1 MTLRIIEVVDYNP
14 NWVNE
19 FEKEKALIL
28 SQFSRE
34 GVQVHSQPF
43 NLLHIGSTSVVGLS
57 AKPIIDMLL
66 EVDSLESLDLDS
78 DKLAA
83 IGYQVK
89 GEYGIKGR
97 RYFQRGEIER
107 THQIHAFLKGS
118 DHAIRHLAFRDY
130 LTAFPEVA
138 KTYAEIKKE
147 GAKRYSHSIDQYCEH
162 KNDFVVKHEAEAL
175 IWFKNR
181 EGKPC

>member
-14 NWVNE
+14 NWLNE

-28 SQFSRE
+28 SQFSGE
-34 GVQVHSQPF
+34 GVQVYSQPF
-43 NLLHIGSTSVVGLS
+43 NIFHIGSTSVVGLS
-57 AKPIIDMLL
+57 AKPIIDILL
-66 EVDSLESLDLDS
+66 EVESLESLDLDS
-78 DKLAA
+78 DKFAA

-97 RYFQRGEIER
+97 RYFQRGETER
-107 THQIHAFLKGS
+107 THHIHAFLKGS

-130 LTAFPEVA
+130 LTAFPEIA
-138 KTYAEIKKE
+138 KDYASIKKE
-147 GAKRYSHSIDQYCEH
+147 GATRYSHSIDQYCEH

-175 IWFKNR
+175 AWFKNR
-181 EGKPC
+181 